1 MKPEDFNTKEQITW
15 CKGCPNFGILMAV
28 KETFS
33 ELTEQGKIK
42 AQNISIASG
51 IGCHAKIYDYLN
63 VNAFYG
69 LHGRVLPLCMGMKI
83 ANPQLEVVGFGGDGD
98 TFAEGIGHFVHACR
112 YNTDLTM
119 VVHDN
124 QVFGLTTGQATP
136 TSEKGYV
143 GVSTPL
149 GTAAEPLNPLAL
161 ALISGASFVARS
173 FALDLPHLKETLKE
187 AILHKGFSFVDILQ
201 PCLAYHNSIPY
212 FQKNIYKLEPSHNSE
227 NFDLAL
233 KGAREWD
240 YSFNQDKKV
249 PIGIFYKKERP
260 TFEQSWPQLKIP
272 WHLLKRDVN
281 WPELTEEFR

>member
-1 MKPEDFNTKEQITW
+1 MKPEDFNTKEEISW
-15 CKGCPNFGILMAV
+15 CKGCTNFGILMAA
-28 KETFS
+28 KEAFS
-33 ELTEQGKIK
+33 ELTEEGKIQN
-42 AQNISIASG
+42 QNISIASG

-69 LHGRVLPLCMGMKI
+69 LHGRVLPLCFGMKI
-83 ANPQLEVVGFGGDGD
+83 ANPQLDVVGFGGDGD

-112 YNTDLTM
+112 YNIDFTM

-149 GTAAEPLNPLAL
+149 GTIVNPLNPVAL

-173 FALDLPHLKETLKE
+173 FALDLPHLKKVLKE
-187 AILHKGFSFVDILQ
+187 AILHKGFAFVDILQ

-212 FQKNIYKLEPSHNSE
+212 FQKNIYKLEQNYDVG
-227 NFDLAL
+227 NFELAL
-233 KGAREWD
+233 EKAREWD
-240 YSFNQDKKV
+240 YSFNQDKKL

-260 TFEQSWPQLKIP
+260 IFEEGWPQLKAP
-272 WHLLKRDVN
+272 WYLLKREVN
-281 WPELTEEFR
+281 WQELTEEFK